1 MKKTIS
7 LYPLQHD
14 FFTCPDRFAG
24 FIGGIGS
31 GKSFVGALKGLSR
44 AKPGTV
50 GLVVAPTYPMLR
62 DATLR
67 SYRQL
72 LGDDVGTFTKSDM
85 ILTVPG
91 GGEILFR
98 SADTPDRLRGPNIW
112 WAHIDEAGL
121 CPKETWDIVI
131 GRLRAD
137 GKAGPCDVTT
147 TPKGRNWLFYRKDEM
162 TIFKAA
168 TKDNPYL
175 SREFVTSLEHA
186 YTGNFARQELY
197 GEFVAFEGL
206 VYPMFDRDVHVQVR
220 RREEMSRHIFGEDEG
235 YTNPSVLLDVGLDSD
250 GRIHIFR
257 EWYRRNQ
264 LQDAVVT
271 ANKAWCDEIHPGS
284 VAVDASAA
292 GLIASLRDAGVPAVS
307 HKGRV
312 MDGIGKVQNAL
323 AVQEDKRPRLTIDPS
338 CVNTIAEFESYV
350 WKDGKDEPEK
360 QNDHGMDA
368 LRYVMDEAEGGGV
381 TVVESPFDF

>member
-1 MKKTIS
+1 MKKTFS

-14 FFTCPDRFAG
+14 FFVCQDRFAA

-31 GKSFVGALKGLSR
+31 GKTYVGCLWVAMQ
-44 AKPGTV
+44 AKPGTL

-62 DATLR
+62 DVSWRTMIDKFRDAITDI
-67 SYRQL
+67 
-72 LGDDVGTFTKSDM
+72 GKSDM
-85 ILTVPG
+85 TLTMRG

-98 SADTPDRLRGPNIW
+98 SADNPDRLRGPNIHF
-112 WAHIDEAGL
+112 ALLDEAAL
-121 CPKETWDIVI
+121 CPKETWDITI
-131 GRLRAD
+131 GRLRA
-137 GKAGPCDVTT
+137 GGLAGPCRVVT
-147 TPKGRNWLFYRKDEM
+147 TPKGRNWLYERQGEM

-206 VYPMFDRDVHVQVR
+206 VYPMFDRDVHVQVH
-220 RREEMSRHIFGEDEG
+220 RREEMSRYIFGEDEG